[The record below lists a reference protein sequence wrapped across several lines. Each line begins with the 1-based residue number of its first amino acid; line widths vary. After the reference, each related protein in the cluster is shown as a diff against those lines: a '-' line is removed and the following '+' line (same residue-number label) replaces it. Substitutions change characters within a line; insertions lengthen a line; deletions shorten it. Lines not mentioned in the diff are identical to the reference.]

1 MPDSWLS
8 RTAPTTPEVGY
19 GVALFGTAILA
30 GTPYAEL
37 HAMREAARGAAL
49 PPAQDI
55 TVGALVGGSGSL
67 CGHVAQVRLRSRR
80 LTAGEARTCAANLR
94 APADFVRLVD

>member
-1 MPDSWLS
+1 
-8 RTAPTTPEVGY
+8 E
-19 GVALFGTAILA
+19 
-30 GTPYAEL
+30 
-37 HAMREAARGAAL
+37 
-49 PPAQDI
+49 
-55 TVGALVGGSGSL
+55 LVGGGGSL